1 VSSSIPCHV
10 CGQTSGAKGTTCYR
24 LHKAK
29 ELIVI
34 VVTLLAHG
42 CPVQAVVSC
51 QLPVVSC
58 ATDRWLRTTDHGL
71 RTSAHR
77 DGELITALVQK
88 VKACALC
95 RALLFCVDR
104 FTAYIGTI
112 QAVLRVPV
120 PTGKAG
126 RPQPGGAHDHG

>member
-1 VSSSIPCHV
+1 MAMALQVN
-10 CGQTSGAKGTTCYR
+10 TR
-24 LHKAK
+24 L
-29 ELIVI
+29 
-34 VVTLLAHG
+34 
-42 CPVQAVVSC
+42 
-51 QLPVVSC
+51 
-58 ATDRWLRTTDHGL
+58 WLGSVL
-71 RTSAHR
+71 SAHR

-88 VKACALC
+88 VNACALC

-126 RPQPGGAHDHG
+126 RPKPGGAHDHG